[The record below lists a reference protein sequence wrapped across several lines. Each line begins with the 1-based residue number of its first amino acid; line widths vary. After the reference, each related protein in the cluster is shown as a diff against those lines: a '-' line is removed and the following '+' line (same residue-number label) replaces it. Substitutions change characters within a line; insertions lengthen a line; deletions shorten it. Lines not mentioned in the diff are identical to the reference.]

1 MVRWMFFL
9 VMAFLV
15 GQVVAQKPVWERA
28 SVEVPGNCGMCKKK
42 IESAAKAD
50 GVKEAK
56 WNQKTKILDLKFNP
70 AVISLDQIQL
80 RIAAA
85 GYDTPK
91 FRANDET
98 YEALH
103 ECCHYP
109 RK

>member
-1 MVRWMFFL
+1 
-9 VMAFLV
+9 MALILSLILTT
-15 GQVVAQKPVWERA
+15 GLAYAQKPGWQNTEI
-28 SVEVPGNCGMCKKK
+28 EVGGNCGMCKKK
-42 IESAAKAD
+42 IEAAARVE
-50 GVKEAK
+50 GVKEAR
-56 WNQKTKILDLKFNP
+56 WNQKTKILKLKYNP
-70 AVISLDQIQL
+70 SVVSLDQIQL

>member
-1 MVRWMFFL
+1 MKIIYFILTSLFFML
-9 VMAFLV
+9 SLS
-15 GQVVAQKPVWERA
+15 AQNKGYVQI
-28 SVEVPGNCGMCKKK
+28 SFEVSGNCAMCKKK
-42 IESAAKAD
+42 IENAVKIK
-50 GVKEAK
+50 GVKKAN
-56 WNQKTKILDLKFNP
+56 WDIKTKQLSLLHHP
-70 AVISLDQIQL
+70 EMISLDQIQL

-91 FRANDET
+91 YRANDET